1 VEGSSR
7 TASKQRPSNRALLG
21 SLILLAL
28 ASCTRGAVAGRRAP
42 GSEEAAGTGGG
53 SGTAERVRFVVDER
67 RLGEPYLNPL
77 LGILFRPPRG
87 WEPLPPQLM
96 EQARAA
102 LAQPAGPG
110 AGVFQ
115 IRLLAAFRHPQNGS
129 LCLLSGLEPAAAAGA
144 GPPATAETPAR
155 DIAAYVLE
163 LMDAF
168 RGKRVEEGRFEVDVY
183 RVVQLR
189 IVDERSAVYKLIVSA
204 REGAP
209 FQIDYIIPRD
219 ALQEEIVKLES
230 SIGSLRPAPA
240 RR

>member
-1 VEGSSR
+1 MEKLSRDAAKRQRSS
-7 TASKQRPSNRALLG
+7 RALLG
-21 SLILLAL
+21 SLILLTL
-28 ASCTRGAVAGRRAP
+28 ASCTRGAAAGRRAP
-42 GSEEAAGTGGG
+42 AGEEAAGTGGPG
-53 SGTAERVRFVVDER
+53 AAERVRFVVDER
-67 RLGEPYLNPL
+67 RLGKPYLNPL

-96 EQARAA
+96 EQAREA
-102 LAQPAGPG
+102 LAQPADSG

-129 LCLLSGLEPAAAAGA
+129 QCLLSGLEPAAAAGA
-144 GPPATAETPAR
+144 GPAATAGAPAR
-155 DIAAYVLE
+155 DIETYVLE
-163 LMDAF
+163 LADAF
-168 RGKRVEEGRFEVDVY
+168 RGNRVEEGRFEVDVY
-183 RVVQLR
+183 RVIQLR

-219 ALQEEIVKLES
+219 ALPEEIVKLES
-230 SIGSLRPAPA
+230 SIGSLRPAPV